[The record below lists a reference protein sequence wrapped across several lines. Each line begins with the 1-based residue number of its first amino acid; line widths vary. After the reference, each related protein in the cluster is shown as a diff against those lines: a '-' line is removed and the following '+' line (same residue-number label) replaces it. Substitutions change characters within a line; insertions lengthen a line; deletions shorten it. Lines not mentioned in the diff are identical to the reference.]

1 MNLSDEMASLIDQLI
16 SLCKHKCTRE
26 KKNDNRCAVSKTNNF
41 SVTKHPNILRLKRG
55 KTDVNKSETSCDSKI
70 IYGKIEH
77 AGHVKYRAQS

>member
-1 MNLSDEMASLIDQLI
+1 MASLIDQLI

-77 AGHVKYRAQS
+77 AADVKYRAQS

>member
-1 MNLSDEMASLIDQLI
+1 MASLIDQLI
-16 SLCKHKCTRE
+16 SLCGKHKCTHE